1 MSLLSKR
8 KAMSSLRALGRKV
21 PVKALPQVQPVFLLH
36 ALIGFSQT
44 LNGSAAQL
52 EALARALIIDGQ
64 QRLRTLRDAAPHLH
78 LPLEGLLEIVR
89 SKDDNSENLPEEESV
104 VQAMLAMCLGL
115 MLQWL
120 SKRTC
125 RSCPALSSNAGKPV
139 LPVDALFR
147 SCHLPLLLPLRVRAC
162 SIF

>member
-1 MSLLSKR
+1 
-8 KAMSSLRALGRKV
+8 MSSLRALGRTV
-21 PVKALPQVQPVFLLH
+21 PLKALPPVQPVFLLH

-44 LNGSAAQL
+44 LNNSAAQL

-78 LPLEGLLEIVR
+78 LPLEQLLEIVR

-120 SKRTC
+120 SKSNY
-125 RSCPALSSNAGKPV
+125 RSYPAVSSIAWKPF
-139 LPVDALFR
+139 LPRDVPSRCF
-147 SCHLPLLLPLRVRAC
+147 SLLLPLRVRAC
-162 SIF
+162 PIF